1 MASLIANE
9 FSEATNDLH
18 LSALMAV
25 GFVLFVV
32 TLIVNAIARWLVWR
46 RGGRRARDDR
56 RAAAH
61 DSATR
66 AACARA
72 RAPARHERRHGR
84 AHLRSPR
91 PSRSS
96 RSSSSSRYLLKQGA
110 GALSLDFF
118 TNMPKPVGEA
128 GGGMA
133 NAIVG
138 TLILIG
144 IASVGRTAGRHRR
157 GTVSRRAA
165 AGRKL
170 ANVVR
175 FLADVLNGLPSIVMG
190 IFAWQFLVRPFGHFS
205 ALAGGAAIGAMMIP
219 LVTRTTE
226 EMVRTVPQSLREAA
240 LALGYP
246 RWRTSLQI
254 VLRTAL
260 GGIVTGVLVA
270 VARVAGETAP
280 LLFTAFGNQFWS
292 TNLTQP
298 IAALPLQIFVYA
310 ISPYDDW
317 HAQAWAGALV
327 LIGLVLVISVV
338 ARFVARSRHG
348 AGK

>member
-1 MASLIANE
+1 MTAA
-9 FSEATNDLH
+9 A
-18 LSALMAV
+18 LSRTAV
-25 GFVLFVV
+25 R
-32 TLIVNAIARWLVWR
+32 TRPRARGLLR
-46 RGGRRARDDR
+46 RRATSIVMVALTCV
-56 RAAAH
+56 AAAL
-61 DSATR
+61 AIVPLV
-66 AACARA
+66 AIL
-72 RAPARHERRHGR
+72 G
-84 AHLRSPR
+84 
-91 PSRSS
+91 
-96 RSSSSSRYLLKQGA
+96 YLLKQGA

-118 TNMPKPVGEA
+118 TSMPKPVGEA

-133 NAIVG
+133 NAILG
-138 TLILIG
+138 TLLLIG
-144 IASVGRTAGRHRR
+144 IASSVGLPIGIGAGLYLAER
-157 GTVSRRAA
+157 GGTR
-165 AGRKL
+165 L

-190 IFAWQFLVRPFGHFS
+190 IFAWEFLVRPFGHFS

-240 LALGYP
+240 LALGFP

-280 LLFTAFGNQFWS
+280 LLFTAFGNQFFS
-292 TNLTQP
+292 TKLTQP
-298 IAALPLQIFVYA
+298 IAALPLQVFVYA
-310 ISPYDDW
+310 ISPYDEW

-327 LIGLVLVISVV
+327 LIALVLVISVIS
-338 ARFVARSRHG
+338 RFVVRSRHG
-348 AGK
+348 QAND

>member
-1 MASLIANE
+1 MV
-9 FSEATNDLH
+9 
-18 LSALMAV
+18 ALTCLAAALAV
-25 GFVLFVV
+25 VP
-32 TLIVNAIARWLVWR
+32 LIVILA
-46 RGGRRARDDR
+46 
-56 RAAAH
+56 
-61 DSATR
+61 
-66 AACARA
+66 
-72 RAPARHERRHGR
+72 
-84 AHLRSPR
+84 
-91 PSRSS
+91 
-96 RSSSSSRYLLKQGA
+96 YLLSKGA
-110 GALSLDFF
+110 SALSLGFF
-118 TNMPKPVGEA
+118 TNMPRPVGEV

-133 NAIVG
+133 NAILG
-138 TLILIG
+138 TLMLIG
-144 IASVGRTAGRHRR
+144 VASLVGLPVGIGAGLYLAEQR
-157 GTVSRRAA
+157 GT
-165 AGRKL
+165 KL
-170 ANVVR
+170 ANLVR

-270 VARVAGETAP
+270 VARIAGETAP

-292 TNLTQP
+292 TSITQP
-298 IAALPLQIFVYA
+298 IAALPLQIFTYA

-317 HAQAWAGALV
+317 HGQAWAGALV
-327 LIGLVLVISVV
+327 LIALVLVISII
-338 ARFVARSRHG
+338 ARFVTRGRHSG
-348 AGK
+348 GHD

>member
-1 MASLIANE
+1 MTSGVASDHGALSRPRARGLARRRGVSIVMVGLTCVAAALAVVPLIAIL
-9 FSEATNDLH
+9 A
-18 LSALMAV
+18 
-25 GFVLFVV
+25 
-32 TLIVNAIARWLVWR
+32 
-46 RGGRRARDDR
+46 
-56 RAAAH
+56 
-61 DSATR
+61 
-66 AACARA
+66 
-72 RAPARHERRHGR
+72 
-84 AHLRSPR
+84 
-91 PSRSS
+91 
-96 RSSSSSRYLLKQGA
+96 YLLKQGA
-110 GALSLDFF
+110 GALSLNFF
-118 TNMPKPVGEA
+118 TEMPKPVGQP

-133 NAIVG
+133 NAILG

-144 IASVGRTAGRHRR
+144 IASAVGLPVGIGAGLYLAERR
-157 GTVSRRAA
+157 GTR
-165 AGRKL
+165 L
-170 ANVVR
+170 ANLVR

-280 LLFTAFGNQFWS
+280 LLFTVLGNEFWS
-292 TNLTQP
+292 TNISQP
-298 IAALPLQIFVYA
+298 IAALPLQIFTYA
-310 ISPYDDW
+310 NSPYDEW
-317 HAQAWAGALV
+317 HALAWAGALV
-327 LIGLVLVISVV
+327 LIAMVFVISLI
-338 ARFVARSRHG
+338 ARFVTRARHG
-348 AGK
+348 GGHD